1 VTWNLPNSLTLA
13 RLLCV
18 PLLAILL
25 VVDDPVARDAAAI
38 VFIAAAI
45 TDFLDGAIA
54 RKRGITSAFGALADP
69 IADKALIT
77 VALVGLSLVGE
88 LPWWITVVI
97 LIREFGVTIVRLVVL
112 RHGVIPAS
120 RGGKVKTV
128 AQIVAISMYLA
139 VAPPAIA
146 EVWSTIAYIAM
157 IIAVLLTVATGI
169 DYVRR
174 AVVLRRD
181 RQTALRRR
189 RLTWHRR
196 WSKAFCSVRGPL
208 PRGSH

>member
-1 VTWNLPNSLTLA
+1 
-13 RLLCV
+13 
-18 PLLAILL
+18 
-25 VVDDPVARDAAAI
+25 
-38 VFIAAAI
+38 
-45 TDFLDGAIA
+45 
-54 RKRGITSAFGALADP
+54 
-69 IADKALIT
+69 
-77 VALVGLSLVGE
+77 
-88 LPWWITVVI
+88 
-97 LIREFGVTIVRLVVL
+97 VVL

-181 RQTALRRR
+181 RQTA
-189 RLTWHRR
+189 
-196 WSKAFCSVRGPL
+196 
-208 PRGSH
+208 

>member
-1 VTWNLPNSLTLA
+1 MTWNLPNALTLA

-25 VVDDPVARDAAAI
+25 LVDDPVARDAAAI

-77 VALVGLSLVGE
+77 VALVGLSLLAE

-139 VAPPAIA
+139 VAPAAIA
-146 EVWSTIAYIAM
+146 EVWSTIAYVAM

-181 RQTALRRR
+181 RQTA
-189 RLTWHRR
+189 
-196 WSKAFCSVRGPL
+196 
-208 PRGSH
+208 

>member
-1 VTWNLPNSLTLA
+1 MTWNLPNSLTLA

-139 VAPPAIA
+139 VAPHAIA

-181 RQTALRRR
+181 RQTA
-189 RLTWHRR
+189 
-196 WSKAFCSVRGPL
+196 
-208 PRGSH
+208 

>member
-1 VTWNLPNSLTLA
+1 VTWNLPNALTLA

-169 DYVRR
+169 DYLRR

-181 RQTALRRR
+181 RQTA
-189 RLTWHRR
+189 
-196 WSKAFCSVRGPL
+196 
-208 PRGSH
+208 